1 MNPIPVPV
9 SNPIKV
15 ASLIPFSIK
24 NNSQDI
30 SCGKTLGITPWKII
44 WKYDAPVVFKA
55 SIIFS
60 DVSSIVSIKV
70 LVKYPRV
77 TKNSA
82 KNPVN
87 WLCLNEKRR
96 TKDQATRG
104 IFLKNEAI
112 ILTNPFVK
120 RFIPVASEPINAK
133 NNAKIDD
140 TIVEETANKIV
151 SIAVLKIIGKYC
163 KDSDVGINFWKSQI
177 IPLGI
182 DKKAAVFL
190 KPEIMLEKKYKIKT
204 INTKKILLFFLF
216 LKISLFIFCDFN
228 IFATPLSY

>member
-1 MNPIPVPV
+1 MCGIVG
-9 SNPIKV
+9 
-15 ASLIPFSIK
+15 F
-24 NNSQDI
+24 NS
-30 SCGKTLGITPWKII
+30 
-44 WKYDAPVVFKA
+44 
-55 SIIFS
+55 
-60 DVSSIVSIKV
+60 
-70 LVKYPRV
+70 
-77 TKNSA
+77 KNS
-82 KNPVN
+82 
-87 WLCLNEKRR
+87 
-96 TKDQATRG
+96 
-104 IFLKNEAI
+104 
-112 ILTNPFVK
+112 
-120 RFIPVASEPINAK
+120 
-133 NNAKIDD
+133 AKIDD

-228 IFATPLSY
+228 IFVTPLSY